1 MVVDS
6 GAEERQLFAA
16 VDVTGGELLE
26 VARELL
32 FGERRPDVELAP
44 EADAFG
50 DVAEELLHRGD
61 SDRREHLLAV
71 PLGQ

>member
-16 VDVTGGELLE
+16 VDVAGGELLE

-32 FGERRPDVELAP
+32 LGERRPDVELAP
-44 EADAFG
+44 EPDAFG
-50 DVAEELLHRGD
+50 DVAEELLDRGD